1 MSLPSD
7 ISVSELCRMQE
18 ANADFTL
25 LDVRDDD
32 ELAIASLENALHLP
46 MDEVTGRLDELP
58 KDGDI
63 VVMCHSG
70 GRSARV
76 AAYLRYNGYASVA
89 NLAGGID
96 AWSREDR
103 PERSSLLVGLGSHR
117 AVHDSACRIMNGVK
131 VGRSPTRL

>member
-7 ISVSELCRMQE
+7 ISVSELNRMQE

-25 LDVRDDD
+25 VDVRDDD
-32 ELAIASLENALHLP
+32 ELALASLDGALHLP
-46 MDEVTGRLDELP
+46 MDEVTQRLDELP

-70 GRSARV
+70 GRSSRV
-76 AAYLRYNGYASVA
+76 AAYLRHHGYASVA

-96 AWSREDR
+96 AWSREIDASVPR
-103 PERSSLLVGLGSHR
+103 Y
-117 AVHDSACRIMNGVK
+117 
-131 VGRSPTRL
+131 

>member
-25 LDVRDDD
+25 VDVRDDD
-32 ELAIASLENALHLP
+32 ELAIASLEGALHLP
-46 MDEVTGRLDELP
+46 MDEVSQHLNELP

-70 GRSARV
+70 GRSSRV
-76 AAYLRYNGYASVA
+76 AAYLRHHGYRSVA

-96 AWSREDR
+96 AWSREIDPSVPR
-103 PERSSLLVGLGSHR
+103 Y
-117 AVHDSACRIMNGVK
+117 
-131 VGRSPTRL
+131 

>member
-7 ISVSELCRMQE
+7 ISVRELCRMQE

-25 LDVRDDD
+25 VDVRDDD
-32 ELAIASLENALHLP
+32 ELALASLDGALHVP
-46 MDEVTGRLDELP
+46 MDEVTRRLDELP

-70 GRSARV
+70 GRSSRV
-76 AAYLRYNGYASVA
+76 AAYLRHQGYASVA

-96 AWSREDR
+96 AWSREIDASVPR
-103 PERSSLLVGLGSHR
+103 Y
-117 AVHDSACRIMNGVK
+117 
-131 VGRSPTRL
+131 